1 MAQFRCDIC
10 GAEFETLS
18 EYRRHMETS
27 HPERAP
33 SAADLERAL
42 EGIDY
47 PSRPEGL
54 SAHARSKDEDDAA
67 DILERLPDREY
78 RDAAEVARA
87 FGEIRAHEEK
97 PQNQPS
103 VRGGA
108 AALETEAVSAARLA
122 SLFEGMGFPASRED
136 LKAHA
141 RPQARDR
148 EMELVSSLPDRS
160 YRDMSDVAKA
170 FGQVNSADRF
180 R

>member
-1 MAQFRCDIC
+1 MAQYRCDIC

-18 EYRRHMETS
+18 EYRRHMQTS

-47 PSRPEGL
+47 PARPERL
-54 SAHARSKDEDDAA
+54 AAHATNKGEDDAA
-67 DILERLPDREY
+67 EILKELPDRDY

-97 PQNQPS
+97 PDDQPS
-103 VRGGA
+103 LRGGA
-108 AALETEAVSAARLA
+108 AALESEAVSAARLA
-122 SLFEGMGFPASRED
+122 SLFEGMEFPASRDD

-141 RPQARDR
+141 KPRARDR

-160 YRDMSDVAKA
+160 YGDMADVAKA
-170 FGQVNSADRF
+170 FGEVKEKERS
-180 R
+180 